1 MVRTIVAIGGGELR
15 YKTTAAI
22 DAYVAGLA
30 KKRAGERRARALFIG
45 TASHDSLPYFNT
57 FRKTYTS
64 DFDVKADVALLTKKD
79 IPMEKIAEKIALAD
93 ALYVGGGDTLYM
105 LEVWERTGMIGLIL
119 DAYERGTVLAGLS
132 AGAICWFKKMYT
144 DSDVSAQS
152 GYAVHD
158 GIGLIDGIMTPHYG
172 SRREFDDVAAGYAL
186 TAYAA
191 EDDAAIVFKDGVLA
205 GSLTSGGKAYRIS
218 SGVKEEIPPVTDA
231 I

>member
-1 MVRTIVAIGGGELR
+1 MARGKKKETMTPEDRLQAALVPEGDQPYKVPENWCWIHLGEL
-15 YKTTAAI
+15 YQINPKNLAEDFVDAA
-22 DAYVAGLA
+22 
-30 KKRAGERRARALFIG
+30 F
-45 TASHDSLPYFNT
+45 
-57 FRKTYTS
+57 
-64 DFDVKADVALLTKKD
+64 

-105 LEVWERTGMIGLIL
+105 LDVWKRTGMIGLIL

-172 SRREFDDVAAGYAL
+172 SRREFDGVASGYAL

-191 EDDAAIVFKDGVLA
+191 EDDAAIVFKDGLLA
-205 GSLTSGGKAYRIS
+205 GSVTSGGKAYRIS
-218 SGVKEEIPPVTDA
+218 SGVKEEIPPLTDA
-231 I
+231 V

>member
-1 MVRTIVAIGGGELR
+1 MVKTIVAIGGGELR

-22 DAYVAGLA
+22 DAYVSGLA

-105 LEVWERTGMIGLIL
+105 LDVWKRTGMIGLIL
-119 DAYERGTVLAGLS
+119 EAYERGTILAGLS

-144 DSDVSAQS
+144 DSDVSAVS

-158 GIGLIDGIMTPHYG
+158 GIGLIEGIMTPHYN
-172 SRREFDDVAAGYAL
+172 SRREFDDVAAGYDL
-186 TAYAA
+186 TAYAV
-191 EDDAAIVFKDGVLA
+191 EDDAAIVFRNGVLA
-205 GSLTSGGKAYRIS
+205 GSLTSGGKAYSIS
-218 SGVKEEIPPVTDA
+218 SGVKEEILPVTD
-231 I
+231 

>member
-1 MVRTIVAIGGGELR
+1 MVKTIVAIGGGELR
-15 YKTTAAI
+15 YKTTGAI

-30 KKRAGERRARALFIG
+30 KERTGERRARALFIG

-105 LEVWERTGMIGLIL
+105 LEVWERTGMKKLITE
-119 DAYERGTVLAGLS
+119 AYERGTVLAGLS
-132 AGAICWFKKMYT
+132 AGAICWFEKMYT
-144 DSDVSAQS
+144 DSDISAQS

-158 GIGLIDGIMTPHYG
+158 GIGLIEGMMTPHYG
-172 SRREFDDVAAGYAL
+172 SRREFDGIACAYGA
-186 TAYAA
+186 TAYAV
-191 EDDAAIVFKDGVLA
+191 EDDAAIVFRDGALA
-205 GSLTSGGKAYRIS
+205 GSLTSGGRAYLFR
-218 SGVKEEIPPVTDA
+218 SGIREEIPPVKG
-231 I
+231 